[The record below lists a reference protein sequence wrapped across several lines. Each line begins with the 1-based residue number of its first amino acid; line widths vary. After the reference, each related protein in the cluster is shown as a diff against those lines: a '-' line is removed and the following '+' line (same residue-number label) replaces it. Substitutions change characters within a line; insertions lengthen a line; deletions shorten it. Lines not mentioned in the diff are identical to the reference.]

1 MDRASILSH
10 LQAAERR
17 VATSERRVVSQCKLI
32 WSLQRAG
39 EDTTSAIAV
48 LREIEERQLGYL
60 ADRDRLLAELGL
72 AEAQEAANANASAM
86 SESRE
91 PKLRKRTRSRRMPLA
106 PSRS

>member
-32 WSLQRAG
+32 WSLERGG
-39 EDTTSAIAV
+39 EDTTRAIAV

-60 ADRDRLLAELGL
+60 ADRDRLLAELSVADL
-72 AEAQEAANANASAM
+72 
-86 SESRE
+86 
-91 PKLRKRTRSRRMPLA
+91 KRVQT
-106 PSRS
+106 